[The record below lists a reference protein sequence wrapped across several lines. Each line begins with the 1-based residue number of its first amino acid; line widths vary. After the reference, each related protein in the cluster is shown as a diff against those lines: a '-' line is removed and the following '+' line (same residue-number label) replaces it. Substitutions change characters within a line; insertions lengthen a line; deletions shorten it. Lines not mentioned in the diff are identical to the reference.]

1 MTARMGQSG
10 GTAARITK
18 RALSSALL
26 AAWKVARSALPAS
39 LLVAALRWTGVLEAV
54 ASWLAPGMR
63 FLGLPGEAALVLAGS
78 AVAGLYAAIPLV
90 HGLGIGGRALSI
102 LAVMCLTARN
112 LPAETVLMKRTGSS
126 ALKMILLRLAF
137 AAAAGFACNA
147 LLPYSEAEAAA
158 RAATV
163 VSAGE
168 ESAIALPGVA
178 DARDVT
184 EAVDAAEAVEAAE
197 ATEAPPPASAVST
210 APSSR
215 DGRPPLVG
223 ALGDW
228 ARDASL
234 MLLEMIAI
242 VALVAVL
249 QKVLDELGFMR
260 ALSTG
265 LAPVLRAFGLP
276 RGTDALWI
284 VIQTMGYRFG
294 AKTLRARI
302 DAGEIT
308 ERDGDLLNHHA
319 ALCHSLIEDTVLFAA
334 FGAPVLLITLPRIG
348 MAALVTWLERARRY
362 LFKKSFQVGTV

>member
-39 LLVAALRWTGVLEAV
+39 LLVAALRWTGVLGTLS
-54 ASWLAPGMR
+54 SWLAPGMR

-126 ALKMILLRLAF
+126 ALKMIFLRLAF

-158 RAATV
+158 CAAAAET
-163 VSAGE
+163 ATGE
-168 ESAIALPGVA
+168 EAAIAFPGA
-178 DARDVT
+178 A
-184 EAVDAAEAVEAAE
+184 EALEAAEAVPPES
-197 ATEAPPPASAVST
+197 ATAVPA
-210 APSSR
+210 APSTR
-215 DGRPPLVG
+215 NGRPPLVG

-234 MLLEMIAI
+234 TLLEMIAI

-265 LAPVLRAFGLP
+265 LAPALRAFGLP

-284 VIQTMGYRFG
+284 VIQAMGYRFG

-302 DAGEIT
+302 DAGEIAA
-308 ERDGDLLNHHA
+308 RDGDLLNHHA
-319 ALCHSLIEDTVLFAA
+319 ALCHSLLEDTVLFAA

-362 LFKKSFQVGTV
+362 LFRKSFQVGTV